1 MKNACLQIKQNKIYN
16 RPILHF
22 NDFFWRPSFF
32 SVIGADHKE
41 H

>member
-1 MKNACLQIKQNKIYN
+1 MKNACLQIKQNKIHN
-16 RPILHF
+16 RPILHLTIF
-22 NDFFWRPSFF
+22 SGVLVFF